1 MKRQE
6 MKSALEAI
14 LFVWGNAVDIKSAA
28 EVFQITPK
36 EAADILEELRHEYE
50 SRESGLMIRRIG
62 KSYQICTRPE
72 QEEAIRRFCTP
83 VKEKKLSNAAFEVL
97 AVIAYQQ
104 PVSRAVIDGVRGV
117 KSERV
122 IEGLVKR
129 GLIEEKGRG
138 EGLGRPVLY
147 GTTQLFLEKFGISS
161 LEELPEL
168 DEAEKEER
176 EDARFQQISLDV

>member
-1 MKRQE
+1 MERQE
-6 MKSALEAI
+6 MKDALEAI
-14 LFVWGNAVDIKSAA
+14 LFVWGNPVDIKSAA

-36 EAADILEELRHEYE
+36 DAADLLEELRHEYE
-50 SRESGLMIRRIG
+50 ERRSGLMIRQIG

-83 VKEKKLSNAAFEVL
+83 VKQKKLSNAAFEVL

-104 PVSRAVIDGVRGV
+104 PVSKAVIDNIRGV
-117 KSERV
+117 KSEKV
-122 IEGLVKR
+122 IEGLMRR

-161 LEELPEL
+161 LRELPKLE
-168 DEAEKEER
+168 ETEKLGEE
-176 EDARFQQISLDV
+176 ARFQQISLDV

>member
-62 KSYQICTRPE
+62 KSYQI
-72 QEEAIRRFCTP
+72 
-83 VKEKKLSNAAFEVL
+83 
-97 AVIAYQQ
+97 
-104 PVSRAVIDGVRGV
+104 VRGRSR
-117 KSERV
+117 K
-122 IEGLVKR
+122 KR
-129 GLIEEKGRG
+129 
-138 EGLGRPVLY
+138 
-147 GTTQLFLEKFGISS
+147 SADS
-161 LEELPEL
+161 
-168 DEAEKEER
+168 
-176 EDARFQQISLDV
+176 ARLSKKRSCQTRRLRSWQ